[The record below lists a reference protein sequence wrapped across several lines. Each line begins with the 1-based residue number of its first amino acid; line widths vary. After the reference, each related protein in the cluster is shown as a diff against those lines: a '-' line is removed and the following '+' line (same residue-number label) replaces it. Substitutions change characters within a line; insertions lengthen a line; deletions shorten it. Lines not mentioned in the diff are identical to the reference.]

1 MESISLTVILM
12 FVASIII
19 QIIGQ
24 SLWPKT
30 EGFTKLAP
38 TIISSVLQV
47 IGLVLFA
54 RVIVSGVQLSLL
66 VPFAGATF
74 PLALVFIG
82 IFIYK
87 EKASVL
93 KIATLFGACLLIGI
107 ANFM

>member
-24 SLWPKT
+24 SLWPRT
-30 EGFTKLAP
+30 AGFRKLIP
-38 TIISSVLQV
+38 TVISCALQA
-47 IGLVLFA
+47 IGLMLFA
-54 RVIVSGVQLSLL
+54 RVLVSGVQLSML
-66 VPFAGATF
+66 VPFAGAIF
-74 PLALVFIG
+74 PLVLVFIG
-82 IFIYK
+82 IFIYR

-93 KIATLFGACLLIGI
+93 KIAMLFGACLLIGV